1 MSQITPEVVTDC
13 IMEGMRRRLQVLRAP
28 KPSKPPIKVR
38 PKGQPPLGYS
48 LENGEWVPNPAERD
62 AMALARKLRDQGLT
76 LRQVSAMLDGYGYRS
91 RRGNPYAPSTILVL
105 LTRGTNG

>member
-1 MSQITPEVVTDC
+1 MITNDVVVDC
-13 IMEGMRRRLQVLRAP
+13 IMEGIRRKIQSLRAP
-28 KPSKPPIKVR
+28 KPSKPPIKAR
-38 PKGQPPLGYS
+38 SKGWPPLGYS

-91 RRGNPYAPSTILVL
+91 RRGNPYAPSTILVR